1 MLRLSSRNA
10 AGLGLA
16 FMVLPFYFVSAAAL
30 KYAFDFGLFFDPLAR
45 YFSDPERLR
54 WLNILSPIVFV
65 GGLAIALA
73 VNLLAVLRIQIQRE
87 DHTIVGTLTLKPG
100 LWNLTVI
107 ALSGMLLLTILAYAF
122 FENFTHI

>member
-1 MLRLSSRNA
+1 
-10 AGLGLA
+10 
-16 FMVLPFYFVSAAAL
+16 
-30 KYAFDFGLFFDPLAR
+30 
-45 YFSDPERLR
+45 
-54 WLNILSPIVFV
+54 
-65 GGLAIALA
+65 LA

-87 DHTIVGTLTLKPG
+87 DHTIVSTLTLKPG